1 MLIKS
6 LVFIEKIYKMK
17 KIVFLFV
24 IVSLFSCTEN
34 MPVVPDAP
42 IINTARK
49 VMVEEFTGVACV
61 GCPSGSA
68 ELELLLNQFGSN
80 LVVVSIH
87 TSDFGTPFPTSLYD
101 FRTSEAEDIADYLGR
116 PAAYPSAV
124 VNRKDF
130 DGGAYFLQSDKT
142 LWSGYISQELEED
155 PKVTVDITKEFNETT
170 RELEVTVRGV
180 AKEEI
185 IGDLRLTIMITEN
198 NIIDA
203 QDDEI
208 NGFTQDYKHKHVFRT
223 TMTQPTGDALI
234 TNMSVDD
241 AYDKTYTMTLSEDWR
256 TDNCEIIAFVN
267 LVNGQ
272 QKEILQVESA
282 YVEE

>member
-1 MLIKS
+1 
-6 LVFIEKIYKMK
+6 MK
-17 KIVFLFV
+17 KLIFLLAIISF
-24 IVSLFSCTEN
+24 FSCEEN
-34 MPVVPDAP
+34 MPVVPEAP
-42 IINTARK
+42 IIDTARK

-68 ELELLLNQFGSN
+68 ELELLLSQYGSN

-87 TSDFGTPFPTSLYD
+87 TSDFGTPLPSSQYD
-101 FRTSEAEDIADYLGR
+101 FRTSEAEEIADYLGR

-142 LWSGYISQELEED
+142 LWSGFISQELEED
-155 PKVTVDITKEFNETT
+155 PKLTVNITKEYNETN
-170 RELEVTVRGV
+170 RELEVRVTGV

-185 IGDLRLTIMITEN
+185 VGDLRLTIMIAEN

-203 QDDEI
+203 QDVENVGI
-208 NGFTQDYKHKHVFRT
+208 VEDYKHKHVFRT
-223 TMTQPTGDALI
+223 TMTQPTGDPLI
-234 TNMSVDD
+234 TNMSEGDS
-241 AYDKTYTMTLSEDWR
+241 YDKTYTMTLEDDWKIE
-256 TDNCEIIAFVN
+256 DCEIIAFVN
-267 LVNGQ
+267 LIDGQ

-282 YVEE
+282 HVED